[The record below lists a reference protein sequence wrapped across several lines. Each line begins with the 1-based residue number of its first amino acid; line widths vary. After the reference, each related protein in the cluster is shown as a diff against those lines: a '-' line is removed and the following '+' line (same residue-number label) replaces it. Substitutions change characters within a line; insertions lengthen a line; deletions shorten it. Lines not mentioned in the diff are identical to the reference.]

1 MLARSFSCD
10 PDENAMSNG
19 GVRQLVHSLV
29 AVQKSAS
36 RKSGVAQHS
45 LGLVA
50 SNAVAFTNRQ
60 ICTHES
66 VGQPRSGSC
75 LETLSQV
82 GHALEPKPVSLAVTS
97 AILKL
102 DILGS

>member
-1 MLARSFSCD
+1 MPINAWAMLARSFSCD

-50 SNAVAFTNRQ
+50 SNAMTQSEVPPART
-60 ICTHES
+60 
-66 VGQPRSGSC
+66 VGVELRSRSGG
-75 LETLSQV
+75 TFDWGV
-82 GHALEPKPVSLAVTS
+82 
-97 AILKL
+97 
-102 DILGS
+102 